1 MTMGRLIVVLLLA
14 ASPAHADQP
23 AFHIAAPAGWQEL
36 TSLPPEA
43 LAGLPPAIV
52 DQLERTHYELM
63 AADVEHTSGGFTPSM
78 NVIVNRASLRVTAS
92 NVRELGDQLMT
103 QMQRGGMTA
112 RLVGSRAVRI
122 EGVDT
127 ARFELEDAFSTTRMH
142 QIIYMMPAGDRT
154 AIVTFTASPEQ
165 YPGYQ
170 AVFDQT
176 AAASRG
182 LAVPAGF
189 GWYEVVVAAVV
200 GGIAAGF
207 VGLLRKRN
215 KSRQAA

>member
-1 MTMGRLIVVLLLA
+1 MTVGRLILVLLLA
-14 ASPAHADQP
+14 ASPAYADPP
-23 AFHIAAPAGWQEL
+23 AFHIPTPAGWQEL

-52 DQLERTHYELM
+52 DQLKRTHYELM

-78 NVIVNRASLRVTAS
+78 NVIVNRAKLRVTAS

-122 EGVDT
+122 DGVDT
-127 ARFELEDAFSTTRMH
+127 ARFEFEDAFSNTRMH
-142 QIIYMMPAGDRT
+142 QIIYLMPAGDRT

-170 AVFDQT
+170 PVFDQT

-182 LAVPAGF
+182 LEAPSGF
-189 GWYEVVVAAVV
+189 DWYEIVVAIVV

-207 VGLLRKRN
+207 VSLLRKRN